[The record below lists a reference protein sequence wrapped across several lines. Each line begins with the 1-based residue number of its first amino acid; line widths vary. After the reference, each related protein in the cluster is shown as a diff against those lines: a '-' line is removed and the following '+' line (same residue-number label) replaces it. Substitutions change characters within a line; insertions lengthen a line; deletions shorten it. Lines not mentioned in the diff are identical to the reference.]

1 MAIVNTCVRVTGGL
15 VVAIFQYMSDINLYR
30 LMVTDGTVE
39 VLREGELKCMDQT
52 DVVPG
57 DIIRLSVSG
66 CDLNRECFLYEF
78 AP

>member
-30 LMVTDGTVE
+30 LMVTDVTVE
-39 VLREGELKCMDQT
+39 VLREGALMTIDQT

-57 DIIRLSVSG
+57 DIIRLSVS
-66 CDLNRECFLYEF
+66 DFQRLDYV
-78 AP
+78 

>member
-39 VLREGELKCMDQT
+39 VLRDGALMTIDQT

-57 DIIRLSVSG
+57 DIIRLSVS
-66 CDLNRECFLYEF
+66 DFQRLDYV
-78 AP
+78 

>member
-39 VLREGELKCMDQT
+39 VLREGALMTIDQT

-57 DIIRLSVSG
+57 DIIRLSVS
-66 CDLNRECFLYEF
+66 DFQRLDYV
-78 AP
+78 